1 MFASFHILY
10 IQVNCPAL
18 LGQFFQV
25 HKLKPVFVPVGVPV
39 DEIPVFERSAL
50 LVAAAICKHLISL
63 AQLVTYPLK
72 IVLKGFFFPGYV
84 VVAKR
89 FHSV

>member
-18 LGQFFQV
+18 LGQFFHV
-25 HKLKPVFVPVGVPV
+25 HKLKPVFVPVT
-39 DEIPVFERSAL
+39 EIPVFERSAL

-63 AQLVTYPLK
+63 VQLVTYPLK

-84 VVAKR
+84 VAAKR
-89 FHSV
+89 SHLV

>member
-1 MFASFHILY
+1 MFPGFHVFY

-39 DEIPVFERSAL
+39 TEIPVFERSAL
-50 LVAAAICKHLISL
+50 LVAAAICNAMLYQI
-63 AQLVTYPLK
+63 
-72 IVLKGFFFPGYV
+72 
-84 VVAKR
+84 R
-89 FHSV
+89 R